1 MTFLLRFVYE
11 DLDFGLNFFFIFK
24 IMFRYLQKNIDT
36 TIPFQI
42 SRLTALSGVLVL
54 LGVKKEKKGGRG

>member
-11 DLDFGLNFFFIFK
+11 DLEFGLKLFFIFN

-36 TIPFQI
+36 TISFQI